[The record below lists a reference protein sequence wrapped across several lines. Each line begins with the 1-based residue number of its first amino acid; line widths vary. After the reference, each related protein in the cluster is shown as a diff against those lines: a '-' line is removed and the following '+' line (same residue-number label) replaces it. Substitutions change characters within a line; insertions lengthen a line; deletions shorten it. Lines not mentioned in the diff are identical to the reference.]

1 MNAAK
6 LCTIGRDAAYGQAT
20 VPGAPRQ
27 VLAGRAGGVHWT
39 VHAGRDQTGRLS
51 TFVTRTCGDAS
62 AMSSVPGSGPPDGQL
77 VSMWIGREP
86 AIPPLL
92 LLKARPGVTR
102 VTAVLASRDRRLVTL
117 SPVIEDFSL
126 RFGAAPLPGEDPLMA
141 VEIGCWPGGTR
152 IIELWRPPE
161 RLVLTAQAEGRESQ

>member
-1 MNAAK
+1 MNTAK
-6 LCTIGRDAAYGQAT
+6 LCTTRRDAPDGQAA

-27 VLAGRAGGVHWT
+27 VLAGWADGLRWT
-39 VHAGRDQTGRLS
+39 ICVGLAQTGRLD
-51 TFVTRTCGDAS
+51 TFVTRTCGGAS

-126 RFGAAPLPGEDPLMA
+126 RFGAVPLPEEDPLMA

-152 IIELWRPPE
+152 IIELWRPPV
-161 RLVLTAQAEGRESQ
+161 RL